1 MKNIFL
7 SRWVAFM
14 VLTVVLM
21 SVGRQTLAQVPLP
34 QFSTQACGDERAG
47 SKIESMP
54 SPWPA
59 QAQLHQ
65 FYPTYTGNRQVALKF
80 WIIRSSNA
88 TTQPGIITPA
98 QADEIT
104 TQLNQQYSGAKITF
118 TFTTTFIDDDLYSY
132 VNDDSGRINVGNPL
146 NNGLRV
152 EEREQLFQL
161 FNTPNAI
168 DIYLTP
174 IFWTS
179 IPGGQR
185 VGDQAVVPGS
195 PHPTR
200 RAVLVSKFG
209 ITANATIS
217 GTFNAVKSGK
227 AIAHE
232 LGHVFGLQH
241 THGFPGQAQ
250 ELPDGSNYQNA
261 GDWLLDTPAEDYN
274 NNNGLSGLVNETNCN
289 YSGAP
294 QYTPGRVGGLYN
306 HLSYATLNT
315 RSCVGYFS
323 YDQICVMHWAM
334 ETNAYNIGLQGLIRR
349 NITVANKINGLVV
362 PNSNIT
368 IITLN
373 TNTSQTYNSG
383 AVAPL
388 VQRGSYQSRT
398 SNERFNPG
406 HPGISISDAYKHNNW
421 DSEFQQFN
429 IAQNFV
435 LDPSSL
441 DRVANFD
448 QVRAATVRPDLI
460 DASSSGSSWDG
471 IVEMK
476 DPWYYNG
483 TTNPNT
489 FLPYS
494 STSPFNQ
501 TSAYNNTG
509 GVFIGQDPQFTPTFY
524 TVRAPQV
531 QTVNGYSGAFYDWQA
546 SNATLQNPS
555 NVETPVVFT
564 APNAVVSAR
573 YKGRLLSS
581 LANATSAGNQRRLAN
596 AQGATL
602 YNNVFYLV
610 YESAGKIWLT
620 YTTNGGT
627 SWTNE
632 QYLGDG
638 KNPTVAASSNTA
650 LIAWN
655 TGTGQLACRQ
665 FIYDPLSPSLSPT
678 LPIPYGNRVTPDAK
692 VIIAL
697 PPNHQSTLQAT
708 LLCEVSVL
716 NNPSQ
721 TRLGGVRVS
730 FSGIN
735 GTISSSYDILNSPIF
750 SSPNASMDIAA
761 IQEEATF
768 GYKIH
773 LVHTNYGTGAPY
785 PVYYA
790 TVNTSGTLTY
800 TPVMQLTD
808 NAFGTWQPK
817 NLTITLDSLN
827 NKHIAWDAYQSTLN
841 TQVLIYRSI
850 SANNQSISP
859 STRLY
864 SQNGGYRKPSINFFN
879 GTVSLV
885 WQTDDGW
892 TAFGSRQLNNS
903 NWYSFGFQRGWS
915 SANTTI
921 RGAKRF
927 VRTRTGSAPYLLA
940 SGTITVS
947 GSPGGGGGETP
958 PGEDGQARTLSG
970 GGSDAEVQSQTLG
983 GGVGQVDVPFFP
995 VERTTGVLSNQAES
1009 ATLALTLADVGLN
1022 GISRTGLTYHD
1033 LGANLLP
1040 DTLALSASNVFSLLK
1055 SRQFTLADTVNQ
1067 MTATVKVHSKAL
1079 YDLTQNNP
1087 VQLSVELFNVAT
1099 GNSLALSQTALVT
1112 ASDTAK
1118 DFHFTMNLP
1127 NGLNG
1132 TDVELRV
1139 KVLGFAIQASTK
1151 PVR

>member
-1 MKNIFL
+1 M
-7 SRWVAFM
+7 
-14 VLTVVLM
+14 
-21 SVGRQTLAQVPLP
+21 
-34 QFSTQACGDERAG
+34 
-47 SKIESMP
+47 
-54 SPWPA
+54 
-59 QAQLHQ
+59 
-65 FYPTYTGNRQVALKF
+65 
-80 WIIRSSNA
+80 
-88 TTQPGIITPA
+88 
-98 QADEIT
+98 
-104 TQLNQQYSGAKITF
+104 
-118 TFTTTFIDDDLYSY
+118 
-132 VNDDSGRINVGNPL
+132 
-146 NNGLRV
+146 
-152 EEREQLFQL
+152 
-161 FNTPNAI
+161 
-168 DIYLTP
+168 
-174 IFWTS
+174 
-179 IPGGQR
+179 
-185 VGDQAVVPGS
+185 
-195 PHPTR
+195 
-200 RAVLVSKFG
+200 
-209 ITANATIS
+209 
-217 GTFNAVKSGK
+217 
-227 AIAHE
+227 
-232 LGHVFGLQH
+232 
-241 THGFPGQAQ
+241 
-250 ELPDGSNYQNA
+250 
-261 GDWLLDTPAEDYN
+261 
-274 NNNGLSGLVNETNCN
+274 
-289 YSGAP
+289 
-294 QYTPGRVGGLYN
+294 
-306 HLSYATLNT
+306 
-315 RSCVGYFS
+315 
-323 YDQICVMHWAM
+323 
-334 ETNAYNIGLQGLIRR
+334 
-349 NITVANKINGLVV
+349 
-362 PNSNIT
+362 
-368 IITLN
+368 
-373 TNTSQTYNSG
+373 
-383 AVAPL
+383 
-388 VQRGSYQSRT
+388 
-398 SNERFNPG
+398 
-406 HPGISISDAYKHNNW
+406 
-421 DSEFQQFN
+421 
-429 IAQNFV
+429 
-435 LDPSSL
+435 
-441 DRVANFD
+441 
-448 QVRAATVRPDLI
+448 
-460 DASSSGSSWDG
+460 
-471 IVEMK
+471 
-476 DPWYYNG
+476 
-483 TTNPNT
+483 
-489 FLPYS
+489 
-494 STSPFNQ
+494 
-501 TSAYNNTG
+501 
-509 GVFIGQDPQFTPTFY
+509 
-524 TVRAPQV
+524 
-531 QTVNGYSGAFYDWQA
+531 
-546 SNATLQNPS
+546 
-555 NVETPVVFT
+555 FT

-581 LANATSAGNQRRLAN
+581 LAEATNSGNQRRLAN

-620 YTTNGGT
+620 YTTDGGT

-730 FSGIN
+730 FSGSN

-761 IQEEATF
+761 IQEESIF
-768 GYKIH
+768 GNTIH

-947 GSPGGGGGETP
+947 GSPGGG
-958 PGEDGQARTLSG
+958 SG
-970 GGSDAEVQSQTLG
+970 GGSGGSSQERTVTGGNGHGDELAQTAILG
-983 GGVGQVDVPFFP
+983 SNPSLEDVPFFP
-995 VERTTGVLSNQAES
+995 VERTIAVLSNQAES

-1055 SRQFTLADTVNQ
+1055 SRRFNLNSLNSLLADTINQ
-1067 MTATVKVHSKAL
+1067 VSATVKVHSKAL
-1079 YDLTQNNP
+1079 
-1087 VQLSVELFNVAT
+1087 
-1099 GNSLALSQTALVT
+1099 
-1112 ASDTAK
+1112 
-1118 DFHFTMNLP
+1118 
-1127 NGLNG
+1127 
-1132 TDVELRV
+1132 
-1139 KVLGFAIQASTK
+1139 
-1151 PVR
+1151 

>member
-1 MKNIFL
+1 L
-7 SRWVAFM
+7 SITQN
-14 VLTVVLM
+14 TV
-21 SVGRQTLAQVPLP
+21 
-34 QFSTQACGDERAG
+34 
-47 SKIESMP
+47 
-54 SPWPA
+54 
-59 QAQLHQ
+59 
-65 FYPTYTGNRQVALKF
+65 
-80 WIIRSSNA
+80 
-88 TTQPGIITPA
+88 
-98 QADEIT
+98 
-104 TQLNQQYSGAKITF
+104 
-118 TFTTTFIDDDLYSY
+118 
-132 VNDDSGRINVGNPL
+132 
-146 NNGLRV
+146 
-152 EEREQLFQL
+152 
-161 FNTPNAI
+161 
-168 DIYLTP
+168 
-174 IFWTS
+174 
-179 IPGGQR
+179 
-185 VGDQAVVPGS
+185 
-195 PHPTR
+195 
-200 RAVLVSKFG
+200 
-209 ITANATIS
+209 
-217 GTFNAVKSGK
+217 
-227 AIAHE
+227 
-232 LGHVFGLQH
+232 
-241 THGFPGQAQ
+241 
-250 ELPDGSNYQNA
+250 
-261 GDWLLDTPAEDYN
+261 
-274 NNNGLSGLVNETNCN
+274 
-289 YSGAP
+289 
-294 QYTPGRVGGLYN
+294 
-306 HLSYATLNT
+306 
-315 RSCVGYFS
+315 
-323 YDQICVMHWAM
+323 
-334 ETNAYNIGLQGLIRR
+334 
-349 NITVANKINGLVV
+349 TVANKIGTTTV
-362 PNSNIT
+362 PNST
-368 IITLN
+368 ITLKQN
-373 TNTSQTYNSG
+373 SSDTTTVYNSG
-383 AVAPL
+383 ANASLL
-388 VQRGSYQSRT
+388 VGSSIQSKT

-406 HPGISISDAYKHNNW
+406 HPGITLTESNKHKNW
-421 DSEFQQFN
+421 DTQNGQYKLTENFTVLTATNERTARFN
-429 IAQNFV
+429 SIA
-435 LDPSSL
+435 S
-441 DRVANFD
+441 
-448 QVRAATVRPDLI
+448 ATVRNELI
-460 DASSSGSSWDG
+460 DAPTYDWGTLDFN
-471 IVEMK
+471 
-476 DPWYYNG
+476 DPWYLRTSDN
-483 TTNPNT
+483 TQPNT
-489 FLPYS
+489 FVPYS
-494 STSPFNQ
+494 SSQPFSNSG
-501 TSAYNNTG
+501 TYKNTG
-509 GVFIGQDPQFTPTFY
+509 GVFLGQVAEPDRPYYSARAPLAATYGGITGDFSGWSTTNAIVQQVGSNPTGYDQKAIQFT
-524 TVRAPQV
+524 A
-531 QTVNGYSGAFYDWQA
+531 A
-546 SNATLQNPS
+546 NAEVKAQ
-555 NVETPVVFT
+555 
-564 APNAVVSAR
+564 

-581 LANATSAGNQRRLAN
+581 LANATSAGNQQRLAN

-620 YTTNGGT
+620 YSTNGGT

-638 KNPTVAASSNTA
+638 KNPTVAASSGTA

-730 FSGIN
+730 FSGSN

-761 IQEEATF
+761 IQEESIF
-768 GYKIH
+768 GNTIH

-903 NWYSFGFQRGWS
+903 NWYSFGFQQGWS

-921 RGAKRF
+921 RGGKRF
-927 VRTRTGSAPYLLA
+927 VRTKTGYAPYFIA
-940 SGTITVS
+940 QSAITVS
-947 GSPGGGGGETP
+947 GTPGGG
-958 PGEDGQARTLSG
+958 SG
-970 GGSDAEVQSQTLG
+970 GGSGGSGQERTVTGGNGHGDEVAQTETLG
-983 GGVGQVDVPFFP
+983 GNSGSEDVPF
-995 VERTTGVLSNQAES
+995 VSLERITS
-1009 ATLALTLADVGLN
+1009 ALTNSTETASLSLTLSDVGLN
-1022 GISRTGLTYHD
+1022 GSSRTGLTYHD

-1087 VQLSVELFNVAT
+1087 VQLAVELFNVAT

-1118 DFHFTMNLP
+1118 EIHFTMNLP
-1127 NGLNG
+1127 TGQSG
-1132 TDVELRV
+1132 TEVELRV
-1139 KVLGFAIQASTK
+1139 KVLGFAIQASHKASALNEIELVSGVGGTAIVNRVGGQATQTVTLGSVPTK
-1151 PVR
+1151 FALHQNYPNPFNPVTVIRYELPEASAVKVQVFDVLGRVVATVVNERRDAGIYEAVFNASGLSSGTYFYRLQAGTFVETKKMILVK